1 MPTSSLS
8 HNTVVLHVP
17 DTIQQVMAYLNDGG
31 KQMVNN
37 SPGETSLSGPQHQEL
52 PTKSSSIQSPGREQK
67 AKRRVSQALFTQ
79 QLAGNQQV
87 SKPSTSQRQQ
97 ERNSVQCGRDGWTA
111 HHRRTSKITDC

>member
-1 MPTSSLS
+1 
-8 HNTVVLHVP
+8 
-17 DTIQQVMAYLNDGG
+17 MAYLNDGG

-67 AKRRVSQALFTQ
+67 AKRRVSQALFIQ

-97 ERNSVQCGRDGWTA
+97 ERNSVQVAETDGQHIIGEPVKSLIVRKRKKWEML
-111 HHRRTSKITDC
+111 DENL